1 MICLDE
7 KRPHCLRCIKANL
20 ECSGY
25 PDITFIQFDGQ
36 KRHNISSSANAS
48 PGTTPNIADVQEP
61 MELIPRS
68 FPHNKVQDFTF
79 VTNLLSTP
87 MPLNLNDVFIQ
98 YTRSKL
104 FGGLNSD
111 EVASPKDEAESDD
124 RAEKNKAFLA
134 LSTTFF
140 GIEHKENRLVSR
152 GFHQYGQSLEYV
164 HGALGDPS
172 RYRSLDLLE
181 SIATMSLFEA
191 CFTPVNY

>member
-1 MICLDE
+1 MNVLDE
-7 KRPHCLRCIKANL
+7 KRPHCLRCIKAKL

-25 PDITFIQFDGQ
+25 PDMTIIQFDGQ
-36 KRHNISSSANAS
+36 KRHKISPLPRAS
-48 PGTTPNIADVQEP
+48 PGTLEADIEESR
-61 MELIPRS
+61 ELV
-68 FPHNKVQDFTF
+68 PHSVSKNSAPEFTF
-79 VTNLLSTP
+79 GTDLLTTYQ

-104 FGGLNSD
+104 FAGLNSD
-111 EVASPKDEAESDD
+111 EVATPEHEPEHED
-124 RAEKNKAFLA
+124 RTQMNKAFLA

-164 HGALGDPS
+164 HAALCDPT

-181 SIATMSLFEA
+181 SIVTMALFEVWL
-191 CFTPVNY
+191 PL